1 MLGLGLSYISFK
13 VRMRMEL
20 RVAKPHLE
28 PRSDMFTDYTF
39 KWPLSAH
46 FFLGRALLKGARR
59 TIERPQA
66 EEVQVERSLAIR
78 TQDTIYCCGH
88 FAQSPESGCIH
99 GSLCPEHSVSTT
111 GCRHQGR
118 GGQRE

>member
-13 VRMRMEL
+13 VLMRMEL

-28 PRSDMFTDYTF
+28 PRSDMLTAYTF

-59 TIERPQA
+59 TIDRPQA
-66 EEVQVERSLAIR
+66 ESREV
-78 TQDTIYCCGH
+78 
-88 FAQSPESGCIH
+88 
-99 GSLCPEHSVSTT
+99 
-111 GCRHQGR
+111 R
-118 GGQRE
+118 GTR